1 MHTMK
6 QLISAASLVI
16 ISSLS
21 FAESLPIG
29 DDLYALQENVITKNT
44 NDDIFAIAN
53 NINISH
59 AVTGSAHVIGR
70 HLNINAPIAHNLYM
84 AGENITL
91 QEPVSQDVLAVGAS
105 IQLNSNIAGELRALG
120 ESITIYG
127 DIVGD
132 ATIGGDQVHLEG
144 AIGGDLNI
152 GAGQLSFGDNAE
164 VAGTITIYEDEN
176 QSIQIPARIADS
188 SSIVRI
194 TMPMES
200 MQEYGV
206 EYRHYE
212 QAAWKDWLST
222 SLTLAI
228 LTFAATLIA
237 RRFMT
242 NTALK
247 AQDNKGTS
255 LLQGALCLAI
265 MVGAIPLFA
274 ITVIGLPVSFIL
286 AILVVITVFA
296 GWVVGSY
303 AIGQM
308 AWQRLRGQL
317 PNSVLTLALTS
328 LLGAV
333 IVTALAAIPFL
344 GWLIAIAAVLLGIG
358 AMSPWQTRR
367 YSYNSN
373 S

>member
-84 AGENITL
+84 VGENITL

-127 DIVGD
+127 DVVGD
-132 ATIGGDQVHLEG
+132 ATIGGGQVHLEG

-194 TMPMES
+194 TMPMEN
-200 MQEYGV
+200 MHEYGM

-212 QAAWKDWLST
+212 QAGWQDWLST
-222 SLTLAI
+222 TLTLAI
-228 LTFAATLIA
+228 LAFAATLIA

-255 LLQGALCLAI
+255 VLQGALCLAI

-274 ITVIGLPVSFIL
+274 IPLFAITAIGLPVSFIL

-296 GWVVGSY
+296 GWAVGSY

-344 GWLIAIAAVLLGIG
+344 GWLVALAAVLLGIG

-367 YSYNSN
+367 YS
-373 S
+373 